1 MEVFIKGGFNKMA
14 ITYSMV
20 SNTNN
25 MAFRS
30 GAGSQYP
37 LVLNSGNP
45 KIVNGYVQRLITMT
59 GANLISVGTTDKWLH
74 VTAVNGQACDGY
86 VAQKIGTT
94 TYCVLTEI
102 NTPDPVLK
110 QEILYVSIIPHY
122 SDGTAGVS
130 EDYYPVLV

>member
-1 MEVFIKGGFNKMA
+1 MA
-14 ITYSMV
+14 IVYSMV

-37 LVLNSGNP
+37 LILNSGNP
-45 KIVNGYVQRLITMT
+45 KVVGGYIQKGTVMT
-59 GANLISVGTTDKWLH
+59 GIEMVSVGATDKWMH
-74 VTAVNGQACDGY
+74 ITAIDKIPFDGY
-86 VAQKIGTT
+86 AAQISGGY
-94 TYCVLTEI
+94 TYCVLTVT
-102 NTPDPVLK
+102 NTPDPTVK
-110 QEILYVSIIPHY
+110 QEITYVSIIPHY